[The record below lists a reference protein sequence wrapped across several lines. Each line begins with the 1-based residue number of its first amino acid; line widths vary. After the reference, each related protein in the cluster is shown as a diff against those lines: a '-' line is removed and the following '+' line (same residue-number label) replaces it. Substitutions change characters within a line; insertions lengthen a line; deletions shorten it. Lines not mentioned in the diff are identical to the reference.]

1 MIRPSLRPAPVTS
14 AVRSPLSFAMLSRQK
29 IGAKRAGSRATLG
42 EGPRANK
49 LRPFVSG
56 SRVLSRSSREFA
68 KERAVLDE
76 NAVAKAHAVY
86 TPFTLAIYDAL
97 VHGLS
102 NRFAWRCPTQRLV
115 ELYRENL
122 SPDHLEAGVGTGLL
136 LDRAA
141 TPKLKC
147 LVLLD
152 ANRNCLDR
160 AAQRLA
166 RFKPELHQVNLLAPA
181 PVASVG
187 LTYVLHCL
195 PGRMD
200 EKLRAIDHLRPLMR
214 DGAKLFGATIL
225 GRGIAPNRAA
235 SALRDLYN
243 AKGVFNNRADD
254 FESLSDG
261 LRRRFAH
268 VAIAQEGCVA
278 IFRAA

>member
-1 MIRPSLRPAPVTS
+1 M
-14 AVRSPLSFAMLSRQK
+14 
-29 IGAKRAGSRATLG
+29 
-42 EGPRANK
+42 
-49 LRPFVSG
+49 
-56 SRVLSRSSREFA
+56 
-68 KERAVLDE
+68 LDE

-86 TPFTLAIYDAL
+86 TPFTLAIYDVL

-141 TPKLKC
+141 TPKLKR

-166 RFKPELHQVNLLAPA
+166 RFKPEPHQVNLLAPLALRTA
-181 PVASVG
+181 PVASIG

-200 EKLRAIDHLRPLMR
+200 EKLKAIDHLRPLMR
-214 DGAKLFGATIL
+214 DGATLFGATIL

-235 SALRDLYN
+235 SALLDLYN

-254 FESLSDG
+254 LAGLSDG
-261 LRRRFAH
+261 LRRRFAN
-268 VAIAQEGCVA
+268 VAVAQEGCVA